1 MSFALN
7 PNIVVIDFKIETLS
21 AETTLIQDVKTDV
34 RISRLSLIAAVLCQI
49 QPNAFFFVFVNN
61 KSSAVRIR
69 NIFTHVVIAFLQLI
83 NT

>member
-7 PNIVVIDFKIETLS
+7 PNIVVIDFKIETLL

-49 QPNAFFFVFVNN
+49 QPNASF
-61 KSSAVRIR
+61 S
-69 NIFTHVVIAFLQLI
+69 FL
-83 NT
+83 